1 MYKVKFL
8 FYLIYLFFLYQ
19 PAFSYENI
27 IIYKIDNEII
37 TSYDIKKEVKYLISH
52 FPNYCSKRENEI
64 LKLATQSI
72 IKEKIKI
79 IELKKY
85 YSLEDESN
93 DKLTS
98 QVTSDLYKKGKL
110 EDFNIQGYTRLGKR
124 KI

>member
-52 FPNYCSKRENEI
+52 FPNYC
-64 LKLATQSI
+64 L
-72 IKEKIKI
+72 KEKMK
-79 IELKKY
+79 
-85 YSLEDESN
+85 
-93 DKLTS
+93 
-98 QVTSDLYKKGKL
+98 
-110 EDFNIQGYTRLGKR
+110 F
-124 KI
+124 